1 MSETTM
7 LTKVLKAALQKGATD
22 VHAKAGDVFRARVGG
37 ALVGLTKQRLT
48 PAQTRALA
56 ATFAGLALDDP
67 RLDTLRDF
75 DASWGV
81 AGVGRFR
88 VNVCRQRSSF
98 MVVLRVIP
106 FTVPSPES
114 LGLPE
119 AVLALADRPRG
130 ILLVTG
136 AGGSGKTTCIA
147 ALIHHLN
154 RSRSCHIVTI
164 EDPIEFLHRDLK
176 GSVAQREV
184 GTDTDD
190 FAQAIH
196 AALRQ
201 DPDVLALSE
210 LRDPYSLEAAV
221 RAAEAG
227 VLVIVSVTAPDAAIA
242 LLQVGAML
250 PTESREAGRMRL
262 GGVLAG
268 VVALRARREGA
279 GELTTDVE
287 WVDMTSGLANA
298 ITVGAEL
305 PPIRK
310 LMEKAANAGRAEL
323 FTDPAS
329 N

>member
-22 VHAKAGDVFRARVGG
+22 VHAKAGDVFRARVDG

-48 PAQTRALA
+48 TAQTRALA

-67 RLDTLRDF
+67 RLDSLRDF

-106 FTVPSPES
+106 FTVPSPET
-114 LGLPE
+114 LGLPD
-119 AVLALADRPRG
+119 AVLALAERPRG
-130 ILLVTG
+130 ILVVTG

-154 RSRSCHIVTI
+154 RRHSCHIVTI
-164 EDPIEFLHRDLK
+164 EDPIEFLHRDVK

-221 RAAEAG
+221 RAAESG

-250 PTESREAGRMRL
+250 PAESREAGRMRL
-262 GGVLAG
+262 GGALAG

-279 GELTTDVE
+279 GELRTDVE
-287 WVDMTSGLANA
+287 WVEMTPALANA

-305 PPIRK
+305 SPIRK
-310 LMEKAANAGRAEL
+310 LVEKAASAGRGEL
-323 FTDPAS
+323 FRDPAT

>member
-1 MSETTM
+1 MIETTM

-22 VHAKAGDVFRARVGG
+22 VHAKAGDVFRARVDGV
-37 ALVGLTKQRLT
+37 LVGLTKQRLT
-48 PAQTRALA
+48 TAQTRALA
-56 ATFAGLALDDP
+56 ATFAGLKLDDP

-75 DASWGV
+75 DASWGI

-106 FTVPSPES
+106 FAVPSPES
-114 LGLPE
+114 LELPE
-119 AVLALADRPRG
+119 QVLALAERPRG
-130 ILLVTG
+130 ILVVSG

-154 RSRSCHIVTI
+154 RSRTCHIVTV
-164 EDPIEFLHRDLK
+164 EDPIEFLHRDLM

-201 DPDVLALSE
+201 NPDVLALSE

-227 VLVIVSVTAPDAAIA
+227 ILVIVSVTAPDSAIA

-250 PTESREAGRMRL
+250 PAESREAGRMRL
-262 GGVLAG
+262 GGALAG

-279 GELTTDVE
+279 GELTTDIE
-287 WVDMTSGLANA
+287 WVEMTPGLANA

-310 LMEKAANAGRAEL
+310 LIEKAATAGRAERFEDL
-323 FTDPAS
+323 PS